1 MQGSSQQAVILVIFQ
16 CQTGDTEA
24 LALRAAVGAVQSR
37 ALIRLRR
44 IPDFGLVVDTDPLL
58 RMRKEY
64 VPPTEKDIVGADAI
78 ILVAAP
84 GASETPWSTWIEV
97 IRRNNKTHTWINT
110 TDADALAVGR
120 TVADA
125 ARSLK
130 KQQEH
135 S

>member
-1 MQGSSQQAVILVIFQ
+1 MQAAPSQPIVLVIFQ

-44 IPDFGLVVDTDPLL
+44 IPEFGLVVDTEPLL

-64 VPPTEKDIVGADAI
+64 VPPTEKDILGADSI
-78 ILVAAP
+78 ILVATP
-84 GASETPWSTWIEV
+84 GAPDLPWLPWIEFV
-97 IRRNNKTHTWINT
+97 NRHNKAFTWINT
-110 TDADALAVGR
+110 TDEDALTVGR
-120 TVADA
+120 AVAEA
-125 ARSLK
+125 ARALK
-130 KQQEH
+130 NQQEQ